1 MLFQMNH
8 AVWIFFIWTIL
19 MQFSSIDS
27 TYIWARSS
35 FELRKLEG
43 SFSGQTF
50 LKYPWELYVR
60 NLATNLCKV
69 WGITQN

>member
-1 MLFQMNH
+1 
-8 AVWIFFIWTIL
+8 

-43 SFSGQTF
+43 SFSGQTLQNIPESSMLETWLRIF
-50 LKYPWELYVR
+50 IPLQSVGDYTELKIICMNSLDMPDRY
-60 NLATNLCKV
+60 
-69 WGITQN
+69 